1 MKSSTKK
8 YKQIPIEGK
17 YDEPD
22 VHVYTCTHPPIT
34 EKVYAN
40 SSAGRII
47 GNTELNRHFTIQDTL
62 RVRGLESDTWE
73 IFSFEQ
79 QSSSNYIAI
88 KNRWHGKYL
97 EVEPD
102 FFINGSATV
111 ITGACLFRLVT
122 PDGGYVPE
130 GLKISDLAHLQGLS
144 GNIG

>member
-1 MKSSTKK
+1 VKSSTKK
-8 YKQIPIEGK
+8 YKQIPIEGG

-22 VHVYTCTHPPIT
+22 VHTCTHPPIT

-88 KNRWHGKYL
+88 KNR
-97 EVEPD
+97 
-102 FFINGSATV
+102 
-111 ITGACLFRLVT
+111 
-122 PDGGYVPE
+122 
-130 GLKISDLAHLQGLS
+130 
-144 GNIG
+144 